1 MFKNALGVLCVAGCL
16 GACAHHG
23 ASVAEREQR
32 SEATLRMNDDTA
44 SARVATNDEPS
55 PYGTVSDDTARD
67 ETMRGISG
75 DTVSGNDV
83 AVTMPERRERP
94 SRFASAGEML
104 PDKSAG
110 AAAPTAADDTG
121 VNTRD
126 RDDQTVTPM
135 DQGNSQADTDLTAR
149 IRKAIMA
156 DDALSFDAKNSK
168 IITQNGHVT
177 LRGSVKSMQEKQT
190 IGRAASKLAGAGH
203 VTNDLEVA
211 R

>member
-23 ASVAEREQR
+23 TSVAEREQR

-44 SARVATNDEPS
+44 SARVASNDEAA

-67 ETMRGISG
+67 ETMRGMSG
-75 DTVSGNDV
+75 DTVSGDDV

-94 SRFASAGEML
+94 SRFASTGEMI
-104 PDKSAG
+104 PGG
-110 AAAPTAADDTG
+110 AATPKAADDTG
-121 VNTRD
+121 LNTRD
-126 RDDQTVTPM
+126 RSDQTVTPM
-135 DQGNSQADTDLTAR
+135 DQGNSSADTDLTAR

-177 LRGSVKSMQEKQT
+177 LRGPVKSMQEKQA
-190 IGRAASKLAGAGH
+190 IGRAASNLAGAGH

>member
-1 MFKNALGVLCVAGCL
+1 MLKNALGVLCVAGCL

-44 SARVATNDEPS
+44 SARVATNDEAT

-67 ETMRGISG
+67 ETMRGMSG
-75 DTVSGNDV
+75 ETVGGDDV
-83 AVTMPERRERP
+83 AVTMPERRDRP
-94 SRFASAGEML
+94 SRFASTGEMI
-104 PDKSAG
+104 PGGTVTPSA
-110 AAAPTAADDTG
+110 TDDTG

-126 RDDQTVTPM
+126 RNDQTVTPM

-177 LRGSVKSMQEKQT
+177 LRGPVKSMQEKQT